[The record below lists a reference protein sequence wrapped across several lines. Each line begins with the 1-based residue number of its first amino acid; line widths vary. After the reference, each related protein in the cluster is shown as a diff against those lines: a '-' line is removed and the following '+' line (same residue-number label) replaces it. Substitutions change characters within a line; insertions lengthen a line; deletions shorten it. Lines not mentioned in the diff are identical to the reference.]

1 MIIISQQGCSG
12 ILGPSHQLFDG
23 LIGRRGQFEP
33 PKQHLF
39 YGRSDFFNKKGQKTG
54 SFEKFEKNE

>member
-1 MIIISQQGCSG
+1 MIAISQQGCSG

-23 LIGRRGQFEP
+23 LSGHIGQFEP

-54 SFEKFEKNE
+54 TFEKF

>member
-1 MIIISQQGCSG
+1 MIAISQQGCSG

-23 LIGRRGQFEP
+23 LSGRIGQFEP

-39 YGRSDFFNKKGQKTG
+39 YGWRDVFNKKWQKTG
-54 SFEKFEKNE
+54 SFEKF